1 MNEILM
7 CVAASGIFFGAM
19 ALRGIFG
26 YLKNKKISLDD
37 VKFSWKKFFSGS
49 IKPVLLTLSIGLLAA
64 LILAFLALVDS
75 SGIEVQGLEQISVH
89 NLLLGLFIADIG
101 AIGYALKEGLI
112 AFGLSEK
119 QILQIRETALNG
131 ETGISI
137 GIDSEG
143 NIIASPET
151 VTPKTD
157 KELLEDDGVDVDHG
171 EELIVEEEPGKG
183 AAWNNTYPEP
193 YRSRP
198 KDSLVDPSTCYSREC
213 VSYCAWKICE
223 VTGSW
228 PKRTGDMNAK
238 EWVYRLPSWGYKKVG
253 APQNGGYYVG
263 VLTSGKYGHVV
274 WFEGGN
280 TVSEYNYNSA
290 GNYGVRNINLSQYQ
304 WFQIKAA
311 PSPAPTPTP
320 SNFKVGDNVTLI
332 NWVDYYGNK
341 LIKTRD
347 YYTISEISGNRAVL
361 KSGNVVYAA
370 VNTSNLKK
378 YSGSSKPSNSPKI
391 GDRVLTSATKDRSGV
406 KLNLNIIND
415 GQSVWNST
423 DGKGYA
429 VLVKGKTVRCAVPV
443 SSLRKA

>member
-19 ALRGIFG
+19 TLRGIFG

-119 QILQIRETALNG
+119 QIFQIRETALNG

-137 GIDSEG
+137 GIDSEV

-238 EWVYRLPSWGYKKVG
+238 EWVYRLPSWGYKKVS

-280 TVSEYNYNSA
+280 TISEYNYNSA

-370 VNTSNLKK
+370 VNTSNLRK

-429 VLVKGKTVRCAVPV
+429 ILVKGKTIRCAVPA

>member
-19 ALRGIFG
+19 TLRGIFG

-238 EWVYRLPSWGYKKVG
+238 EWVYRLPSWGYKKVS
-253 APQNGGYYVG
+253 APKNGGYYVG

-280 TVSEYNYNSA
+280 TISEYNYNSA

-311 PSPAPTPTP
+311 PAPAPTPTP

-332 NWVDYYGNK
+332 NWVDYNGNR